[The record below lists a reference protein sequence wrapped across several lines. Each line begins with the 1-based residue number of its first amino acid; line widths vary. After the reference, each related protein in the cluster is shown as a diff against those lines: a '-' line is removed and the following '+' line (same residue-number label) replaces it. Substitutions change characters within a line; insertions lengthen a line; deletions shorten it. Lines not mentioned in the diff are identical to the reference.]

1 MFSHTLKKIGETGD
15 EARYLY
21 YTVFSPAKIEEGIIL
36 GGASVHI
43 KDFGSTPIPLQ
54 RQIST
59 EGMGA
64 PYPLSMLGRTLVYI
78 TYMDTSLFNLL
89 LISRSSFFSR
99 GGLSQSSMWCQT
111 VATPPMINRMAWL
124 MQRTSTDICNVMTNT

>member
-1 MFSHTLKKIGETGD
+1 METMLSWSITDKNLVQIRATLFHAI
-15 EARYLY
+15 
-21 YTVFSPAKIEEGIIL
+21 TVFSPAKIEGIGEGIIL

-64 PYPLSMLGRTLVYI
+64 PYP
-78 TYMDTSLFNLL
+78 
-89 LISRSSFFSR
+89 
-99 GGLSQSSMWCQT
+99 
-111 VATPPMINRMAWL
+111 
-124 MQRTSTDICNVMTNT
+124 

>member
-1 MFSHTLKKIGETGD
+1 M
-15 EARYLY
+15 
-21 YTVFSPAKIEEGIIL
+21 FSPAKIEGIGEGIIL

-64 PYPLSMLGRTLVYI
+64 PYPLSMLGRILEYYRLEIDYGTSDFYI
-78 TYMDTSLFNLL
+78 P
-89 LISRSSFFSR
+89 I
-99 GGLSQSSMWCQT
+99 
-111 VATPPMINRMAWL
+111 
-124 MQRTSTDICNVMTNT
+124 